1 MYICY
6 HLVQLHCIVEEGYLE
21 VYLYT
26 DCMYCIVELGIS
38 AIIGAIL
45 PPPPPPGVASSSLSR
60 SFQKKSY
67 SKKSTQQNLQEMALK
82 KVSNCFVTI
91 G

>member
-6 HLVQLHCIVEEGYLE
+6 HLVQLHCNVE
-21 VYLYT
+21 

-60 SFQKKSY
+60 SFQKKVIPKSQHNKT
-67 SKKSTQQNLQEMALK
+67 SKKWR
-82 KVSNCFVTI
+82 
-91 G
+91 

>member
-1 MYICY
+1 MYICH
-6 HLVQLHCIVEEGYLE
+6 HLVQLHCIVEE

-45 PPPPPPGVASSSLSR
+45 PPPPPPGVASSSLSW
-60 SFQKKSY
+60 SFQK
-67 SKKSTQQNLQEMALK
+67 
-82 KVSNCFVTI
+82 CFLPF
-91 G
+91 

>member
-60 SFQKKSY
+60 SFQK
-67 SKKSTQQNLQEMALK
+67 
-82 KVSNCFVTI
+82 CFLPF
-91 G
+91 